1 MPSAKPVNAD
11 ARNYVDP
18 PTASTA
24 YVHLTTG
31 KTAAKI
37 RAGHDVRERGA
48 GDNRNMAIQ
57 QTTRLCTLEAAVG
70 KSEACPEDA
79 CPFWEPGG
87 AALGGRCAWEQLGV
101 AADSEL
107 SAWLLEIRRR
117 LEAASSADEERA
129 VRRAFHHLLND
140 SDE

>member
-1 MPSAKPVNAD
+1 
-11 ARNYVDP
+11 
-18 PTASTA
+18 
-24 YVHLTTG
+24 
-31 KTAAKI
+31 
-37 RAGHDVRERGA
+37 
-48 GDNRNMAIQ
+48 MAIQ

-87 AALGGRCAWEQLGV
+87 AVLGGRCAWEQLGV

-107 SAWLLEIRRR
+107 ATWLLEIRGR
-117 LEAASSADEERA
+117 LEAASSVEEDRA
-129 VRRAFHHLLND
+129 VRSAFHHLLNG